1 MMNRYLKISALIPCL
16 LIIPAYACEDAT
28 TETTPKPQLKTEPS
42 TMIVGG
48 YQNTNITPEIKKM
61 AKFAVKTQSKQTK
74 TRLQLVSID
83 SAASQVVAGTNFK
96 LILTIKDHQKT
107 NQAEAIVYRDLNGH
121 KQLSSWNWLIK

>member
-1 MMNRYLKISALIPCL
+1 
-16 LIIPAYACEDAT
+16 
-28 TETTPKPQLKTEPS
+28 
-42 TMIVGG
+42 MIVGG
-48 YQNTNITPEIKKM
+48 YQNTDITPEIKKITQ
-61 AKFAVKTQSKQTK
+61 FAVKTQSKKIK
-74 TRLQLVSID
+74 TRLQLVRID

>member
-1 MMNRYLKISALIPCL
+1 MKPIVKSLPVAVCL
-16 LIIPAYACEDAT
+16 LALSAIGIQHAT
-28 TETTPKPQLKTEPS
+28 AAPVTEQPIKEPS
-42 TMIVGG
+42 AMIVGG
-48 YQNTNITPEIKKM
+48 YQNTDITPEIKKI
-61 AKFAVKTQSKQTK
+61 AQFALKTQSKKTK
-74 TRLQLVSID
+74 TRLQLVNID

>member
-74 TRLQLVSID
+74 TRLQLVNTD
-83 SAASQVVAGTNFK
+83 SAAIQIVAGTNYK

>member
-1 MMNRYLKISALIPCL
+1 MKLVVNNHPVAVCL
-16 LIIPAYACEDAT
+16 LALLAFSSEQALSAPI
-28 TETTPKPQLKTEPS
+28 TEQAVKEPS
-42 TMIVGG
+42 AMIVGG
-48 YQNTNITPEIKKM
+48 YQNTDITPEIKKITQ
-61 AKFAVKTQSKQTK
+61 FAVKTQSKKTK
-74 TRLQLVSID
+74 TRLQLVRID

>member
-1 MMNRYLKISALIPCL
+1 MKLVVNNHPIALSLLALLAFSSEQALSAPINEQ
-16 LIIPAYACEDAT
+16 AV
-28 TETTPKPQLKTEPS
+28 KEPS
-42 TMIVGG
+42 AMIVGG
-48 YQNTNITPEIKKM
+48 YQNTDITPEIKKM

-107 NQAEAIVYRDLNGH
+107 NQAESIVYRDLNGH
-121 KQLSSWNWLIK
+121 KELSSWNWLIK